1 MCIKDQLGEY
11 LPQLLEIQ
19 SGFATCG
26 LVDDLKKNPDLWSI
40 VLESGNT
47 YKLSADEFLDQI
59 SAEFSDSQLMKIAE
73 IDAYKFFC
81 DTIEIIAAGGIIIIC
96 LLSVVLICIA

>member
-26 LVDDLKKNPDLWSI
+26 LVDDLKKNADLWSI

-47 YKLSADEFLDQI
+47 FKLSADEFLDQI
-59 SAEFSDSQLMKIAE
+59 SAEFSDSQLMKIA
-73 IDAYKFFC
+73 AYKFFC

>member
-1 MCIKDQLGEY
+1 M
-11 LPQLLEIQ
+11 
-19 SGFATCG
+19 
-26 LVDDLKKNPDLWSI
+26 
-40 VLESGNT
+40 ESGNT

-59 SAEFSDSQLMKIAE
+59 SAEFSDSQLMKIA
-73 IDAYKFFC
+73 AYKFFC

>member
-47 YKLSADEFLDQI
+47 FKLSADEFLDQI
-59 SAEFSDSQLMKIAE
+59 SAEFSDSQLMKIA
-73 IDAYKFFC
+73 AYKFFC

>member
-47 YKLSADEFLDQI
+47 FKLSADEFLDQI
-59 SAEFSDSQLMKIAE
+59 SAEFSDSQLMKIA
-73 IDAYKFFC
+73 AYKFFC

-96 LLSVVLICIA
+96 LLSVVLICIS